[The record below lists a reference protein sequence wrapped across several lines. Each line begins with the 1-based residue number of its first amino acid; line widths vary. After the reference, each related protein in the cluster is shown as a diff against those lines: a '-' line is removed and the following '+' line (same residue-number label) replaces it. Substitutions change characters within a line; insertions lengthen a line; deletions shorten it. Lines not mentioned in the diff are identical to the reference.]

1 MKKQDSSKKGQHNVK
16 IRTKLIHSVTNDD
29 LSLTSRLF
37 ATVPGVLIP
46 FGALFRLRRVSLTG
60 HVVLLCPYS
69 VCNLLDKEI
78 RYGKGVCVSQCV
90 HGMNSF

>member
-1 MKKQDSSKKGQHNVK
+1 MKKQDSSKKGQHKMEK

-29 LSLTSRLF
+29 LSLTSRLV

-60 HVVLLCPYS
+60 HVGTTCPYS

-78 RYGKGVCVSQCV
+78 RYGKKTCAYHSAF
-90 HGMNSF
+90 MA